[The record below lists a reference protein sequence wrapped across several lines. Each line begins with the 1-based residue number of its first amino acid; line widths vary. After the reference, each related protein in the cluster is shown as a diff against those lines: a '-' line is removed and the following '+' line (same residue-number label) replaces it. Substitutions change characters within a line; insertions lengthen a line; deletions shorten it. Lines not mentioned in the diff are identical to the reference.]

1 MAEIS
6 ELSAARAA
14 ATRTDARVL
23 REQQEQTRQ
32 LREQQE
38 RDHRLRLTEQRESE
52 LDQRVQ
58 QDIDIRLAEDQ
69 IATAE
74 ANTDLPRGSIVDI
87 LG

>member
-6 ELSAARAA
+6 DLSAAT
-14 ATRTDARVL
+14 ATRTETQVL

-38 RDHRLRLTEQRESE
+38 KTRSQRLAEQRESE
-52 LDQRVQ
+52 LDQQIQ

-74 ANTDLPRGSIVDI
+74 ADTDLPRGSIVDI